1 MITISKEPN
10 EKDIIPQTETGVGN
24 GQRNLLVIKVN
35 QLDSPDPALES
46 IWLLIT
52 HPEIPNLTLVP
63 VYPTAKIDST
73 SGEPTW
79 IKLFSITANQIPNEE
94 FLNALHEQFLW
105 QNYLIIDAKGASAVQ
120 KILQQYSEKFHSGE
134 IHSDQNILPAS
145 NSDIGISLEKQ
156 IKEWN
161 TVCHEITSITD
172 LSKIDELL
180 LQISP
185 YIHTNINWDDIVQQ
199 WALASHE
206 DFHLGCEF
214 PTLALNN
221 P

>member
-1 MITISKEPN
+1 MITISKELN
-10 EKDIIPQTETGVGN
+10 EKDIVAQTESRIGN
-24 GQRNLLVIKVN
+24 GQRNILIITVD
-35 QLDSPDPALES
+35 QLDLYEPVLKGV
-46 IWLLIT
+46 WLLIT
-52 HPEIPNLTLVP
+52 YPEIPNLTLVP
-63 VYPTAKIDST
+63 VYPDVKIDSS
-73 SGEPTW
+73 SGELPW
-79 IKLFSITANQIPNEE
+79 IKLFSMAENQIPNEE